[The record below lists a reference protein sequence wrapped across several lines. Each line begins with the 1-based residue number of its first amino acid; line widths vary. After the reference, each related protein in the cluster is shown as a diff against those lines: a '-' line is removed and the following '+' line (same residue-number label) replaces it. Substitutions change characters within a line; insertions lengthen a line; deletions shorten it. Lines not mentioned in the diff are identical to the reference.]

1 MSRYDYPDASLAVV
15 QPLTEEQLAAQRA
28 RNGEKVRLVNGR
40 FWRETLRGFF
50 EPIHWLAR
58 LAPTEATRP
67 ALAWGFRAA
76 LDDEDTAAANASLPL
91 HLIGDLST
99 YEESTLPS
107 DARRAIRRLARQEVQ
122 IIQVTDPRILRDQG
136 YDILL
141 DWHQRVG
148 RPGPPLSRDE
158 YLNEADKRVNS
169 DGWLTLA
176 AIEGNRLL
184 GYQTAFAV
192 DDVAYLHEIK
202 VATAVLSRGLTAV
215 LDFEAVK
222 AFKRIDSVR
231 RATIGLHEPEKPS
244 LTAYKVRHG
253 FPVVQV
259 PARVWM
265 LRPAELFLRL
275 RSPMAYYRLTGRGLM
290 SVIGSIT
297 GSVILTAL
305 ETKAPL

>member
-1 MSRYDYPDASLAVV
+1 MPRYDYPDVSLAVI

-28 RNGEKVRLVNGR
+28 RNGEKVRLVHGR
-40 FWRETLRGFF
+40 YWRETLRGFF

-58 LAPTEATRP
+58 LAPDEATRP
-67 ALAWGFRAA
+67 ALGWGFRAV
-76 LDDEDTAAANASLPL
+76 LDEKHAATATASLPL

-99 YEESTLPS
+99 YEEATLPG
-107 DARRAIRRLARQEVQ
+107 DARRAIRRLARQGVR
-122 IIQVTDPRILRDQG
+122 IVHVTDPRILRDQG

-141 DWHQRVG
+141 DWRQRVG
-148 RPGPPLSRDE
+148 RPGSARSRDD
-158 YLNEADKRVNS
+158 YLAEFDKRVS
-169 DGWLTLA
+169 DPGWLTLA
-176 AIEGNRLL
+176 AIEGDRLL

-202 VATAVLSRGLTAV
+202 VATTALSRGLTAV
-215 LDFEAVK
+215 LDFETMRVLK
-222 AFKRIDSVR
+222 GTDSVR

-265 LRPAELFLRL
+265 LKPAELLLRW

-290 SVIGSIT
+290 SVIGSVA
-297 GSVILTAL
+297 GSLLLAAL
-305 ETKAPL
+305 ETTVPA